1 MGCTGSCTTV
11 KANPCG
17 GDRPT
22 SGLGRTDEKPE
33 AGCRWGGAPWSLVTA
48 LPRDV
53 PAEEIGPGLS
63 GFWRAL
69 PREGRFLLSTVA
81 IQHLGRGMTLPF
93 TVIYLHEVRHFS
105 LDTAGLIMALLALVA
120 AVMAGPMGSL
130 TDLVGARW
138 MLIAAG
144 LSQSLGAVT
153 MAFATSL
160 PPAVAGAALMGLS
173 ASIGWS
179 AGNTFISALV
189 RGPLRQRYFGVNF
202 ALLNLGIG
210 AGGLIA
216 GAFVDVARPV
226 TFEVMFLVDAVLI
239 LIPGIWLLGPLRHVH
254 ARSAKPP
261 EDTAASSYATVL
273 RLPGMRWVL
282 LLAVVSSFVG
292 YGQLEAGIPAFA
304 REVSGVST
312 EVVGVAFAA
321 NTAVIVLLQFWV
333 LQRIEGHRRTRVGL
347 VMLVIWSLAWLA
359 FGLSG
364 LLPASLTAAVLVVAF
379 LALFGLG
386 ETLLQPT
393 LPAITNDLAPDH
405 LRGRVNAAQS
415 TAFMSGGVIG
425 PLVAGALLER
435 GLATVF
441 IAVIL
446 AGLGLIAWLFLRLER
461 LISPEVNGIT
471 TTTPAPSESAPTAR
485 S

>member
-1 MGCTGSCTTV
+1 M
-11 KANPCG
+11 
-17 GDRPT
+17 T
-22 SGLGRTDEKPE
+22 S
-33 AGCRWGGAPWSLVTA
+33 

-53 PAEEIGPGLS
+53 PAEEIGSGLP

-81 IQHLGRGMTLPF
+81 VQHLGRGMTLPF
-93 TVIYLHEVRHFS
+93 TVIYLHEVRGFS
-105 LDTAGLIMALLALVA
+105 LDTAGAIMALLALVA
-120 AVMAGPMGSL
+120 AAMAAPMGSL

-138 MLIAAG
+138 MLIGAG
-144 LSQSLGAVT
+144 LSQSLGAVA
-153 MAFATSL
+153 MAFAASL
-160 PPAVAGAALMGLS
+160 PLAVTGAVLMGLS

-210 AGGLIA
+210 AGGLVA
-216 GAFVDVARPV
+216 GAVVDVARPV
-226 TFEVMFLVDAVLI
+226 TFEAIFLGDAVLV

-254 ARSAKPP
+254 ARSTKPP
-261 EDTAASSYATVL
+261 EDTAPASYATVL

-282 LLAVVSSFVG
+282 LLAIVSSFVG

-304 REVSGVST
+304 RTVSEVDTGVI
-312 EVVGVAFAA
+312 GVAFAA

-347 VMLVIWSLAWLA
+347 VMLVIWSFAWLA

-364 LLPASLTAAVLVVAF
+364 LLPGSIAAAVLVVAF

-393 LPAITNDLAPDH
+393 LPAITNDMAPDH

-415 TAFMSGGVIG
+415 TAFMAGGVIG
-425 PLVAGALLER
+425 PVVAGVLLDR
-435 GLATVF
+435 GMAAAFV
-441 IAVIL
+441 AVVL
-446 AGLGLIAWLFLRLER
+446 AGLALIAWLFLRLER
-461 LISPEVNGIT
+461 IISPEVNGLT
-471 TTTPAPSESAPTAR
+471 AAGEPVRSEVH
-485 S
+485 

>member
-1 MGCTGSCTTV
+1 M
-11 KANPCG
+11 
-17 GDRPT
+17 T
-22 SGLGRTDEKPE
+22 S
-33 AGCRWGGAPWSLVTA
+33 

-53 PAEEIGPGLS
+53 PAEEIGAGLP

-105 LDTAGLIMALLALVA
+105 LDTAGTIMALLAFVA
-120 AVMAGPMGSL
+120 AAMAAPMGSL
-130 TDLVGARW
+130 TDRLGARW
-138 MLIAAG
+138 TLIGAG
-144 LSQSLGAVT
+144 VSQSLGALIL
-153 MAFATSL
+153 ASATTV
-160 PPAVAGAALMGLS
+160 PVAVLAVVLLGLS
-173 ASIGWS
+173 MSIGWS
-179 AGNTFISALV
+179 ASNTFISALV

-226 TFEVMFLVDAVLI
+226 TFEAIFIVDAVLV

-254 ARSAKPP
+254 ARAERPP
-261 EDTAASSYATVL
+261 DGGSSSSYATVL

-282 LLAVVSSFVG
+282 LVAVVTSFIG

-304 REVSGVST
+304 RSVAEVGT
-312 EVVGVAFAA
+312 QTVGIAFAV
-321 NTAVIVLLQFWV
+321 NTVVIVLLQFWV

-347 VMLVIWSLAWLA
+347 GMLAIWALAWVAL
-359 FGLSG
+359 GVSG
-364 LLPASLTAAVLVVAF
+364 LLPASLMAAVLVVAF
-379 LALFGLG
+379 MGLFGLG

-393 LPAITNDLAPDH
+393 LPAITNDMAPDH

-415 TAFMSGGVIG
+415 TAFMTGGVIG
-425 PLVAGALLER
+425 PVVAGVLLDR
-435 GLATVF
+435 DLSHVF

-446 AGLGLIAWLFLRLER
+446 AGLVVTAWLLLRLER
-461 LISPEVNGIT
+461 IVSPEVNGL
-471 TTTPAPSESAPTAR
+471 SAPRSPTVQTTADR
-485 S
+485 ARD

>member
-1 MGCTGSCTTV
+1 MTT
-11 KANPCG
+11 
-17 GDRPT
+17 
-22 SGLGRTDEKPE
+22 
-33 AGCRWGGAPWSLVTA
+33 

-53 PAEEIGPGLS
+53 PAEEIGSGLS

-144 LSQSLGAVT
+144 VSQSLGAVA
-153 MAFATSL
+153 MAFATAL
-160 PPAVAGAALMGLS
+160 PLAVTGAVLMGLS

-216 GAFVDVARPV
+216 GAYVDVARPI
-226 TFEVMFLVDAVLI
+226 TFETVFFADAILI

-254 ARSAKPP
+254 ARSVKPP
-261 EDTAASSYATVL
+261 EDTSSASYATVL

-282 LLAVVSSFVG
+282 VLALVSSFVG

-304 REVSGVST
+304 RGVSQVGT
-312 EVVGVAFAA
+312 EVVGLAFAA

-347 VMLVIWSLAWLA
+347 VMLGIWSIAWLA
-359 FGLSG
+359 FGASG
-364 LLPASLTAAVLVVAF
+364 LLPDSLAAAVLVVAF

-393 LPAITNDLAPDH
+393 LPAITNDMAPDH

-415 TAFMSGGVIG
+415 TAFMAGGVLG
-425 PLVAGALLER
+425 PLVAGVLLDR
-435 GLATVF
+435 GLPVVF
-441 IAVIL
+441 IAVVLTGL
-446 AGLGLIAWLFLRLER
+446 AVIAWLFLRLER
-461 LISPEVNGIT
+461 IISPEVNGVS
-471 TTTPAPSESAPTAR
+471 APRSPTAR
-485 S
+485 STSTRAEA

>member
-1 MGCTGSCTTV
+1 M
-11 KANPCG
+11 
-17 GDRPT
+17 T
-22 SGLGRTDEKPE
+22 S
-33 AGCRWGGAPWSLVTA
+33 

-53 PAEEIGPGLS
+53 PAEEIGAGLP

-93 TVIYLHEVRHFS
+93 TVIYLHEVRDFS
-105 LDTAGLIMALLALVA
+105 LDTSAAIMALLALVA
-120 AVMAGPMGSL
+120 AVMAAPMGSL

-138 MLIAAG
+138 MLIGAG
-144 LSQSLGAVT
+144 VSQSLGAVA

-160 PPAVAGAALMGLS
+160 PLAVTGALLMGLS

-210 AGGLIA
+210 AGGLVA
-216 GAFVDVARPV
+216 GAVVDVSRPV
-226 TFEVMFLVDAVLI
+226 TFEAVFLIDAVLV

-261 EDTAASSYATVL
+261 EETAPSSYATVL
-273 RLPGMRWVL
+273 RLPGIRWVL

-292 YGQLEAGIPAFA
+292 YGQLEAGISAFA
-304 REVSGVST
+304 RQVSQVDTGVI
-312 EVVGVAFAA
+312 GIAFAA
-321 NTAVIVLLQFWV
+321 NTTVIVLLQFWV

-347 VMLVIWSLAWLA
+347 VMLVIWSFAWLA

-364 LLPASLTAAVLVVAF
+364 LLPASLAAAVLVVAF

-393 LPAITNDLAPDH
+393 LPAITNDMAPDH

-415 TAFMSGGVIG
+415 TAFMAGGVIG
-425 PLVAGALLER
+425 PVVAGVLLDR
-435 GLATVF
+435 GLAVAF
-441 IAVIL
+441 IAVVL

-461 LISPEVNGIT
+461 IISPEVNGISSAT
-471 TTTPAPSESAPTAR
+471 EPVRSEVH
-485 S
+485 

>member
-1 MGCTGSCTTV
+1 M
-11 KANPCG
+11 
-17 GDRPT
+17 T
-22 SGLGRTDEKPE
+22 S
-33 AGCRWGGAPWSLVTA
+33 

-53 PAEEIGPGLS
+53 PAEEIGAGLP

-93 TVIYLHEVRHFS
+93 TVIYLHEVRDFS
-105 LDTAGLIMALLALVA
+105 LDTSAAIMALLALVA
-120 AVMAGPMGSL
+120 AVMAAPMGSL

-138 MLIAAG
+138 MLIGAG
-144 LSQSLGAVT
+144 VSQSLGAVA

-160 PPAVAGAALMGLS
+160 PLAVTGALLMGLS

-210 AGGLIA
+210 AGGLVA
-216 GAFVDVARPV
+216 GAVVDVSRPV
-226 TFEVMFLVDAVLI
+226 TFEAVFLIDAVLV

-261 EDTAASSYATVL
+261 EETAPSSYATVL
-273 RLPGMRWVL
+273 RLPGIRWVL

-304 REVSGVST
+304 RQVSQVDTGVI
-312 EVVGVAFAA
+312 GIAFAA
-321 NTAVIVLLQFWV
+321 NTTVIVLLQFWV

-347 VMLVIWSLAWLA
+347 VMLVIWSFAWLA

-364 LLPASLTAAVLVVAF
+364 LLPASLAAAVLVVAF

-393 LPAITNDLAPDH
+393 LPAITNDMAPDH

-415 TAFMSGGVIG
+415 TAFMAGGVIG
-425 PLVAGALLER
+425 PVVAGVLLDR
-435 GLATVF
+435 GLAVAF
-441 IAVIL
+441 IAVVL

-461 LISPEVNGIT
+461 IISPEVNGISSAT
-471 TTTPAPSESAPTAR
+471 EPVRSEVH
-485 S
+485 

>member
-1 MGCTGSCTTV
+1 M
-11 KANPCG
+11 
-17 GDRPT
+17 T
-22 SGLGRTDEKPE
+22 S
-33 AGCRWGGAPWSLVTA
+33 

-53 PAEEIGPGLS
+53 PAEEIGAGLP

-93 TVIYLHEVRHFS
+93 TVIYLHEVRGFS
-105 LDTAGLIMALLALVA
+105 LDTAGTIMALLALVA
-120 AVMAGPMGSL
+120 AAMAAPMGSL
-130 TDLVGARW
+130 TDRVGARW
-138 MLIAAG
+138 MLILAG
-144 LSQSLGAVT
+144 VSQSLGAVA
-153 MAFATSL
+153 MAFATAL
-160 PPAVAGAALMGLS
+160 PLAVTGAVLMGLS

-210 AGGLIA
+210 AGGLVA
-216 GAFVDVARPV
+216 GAVVDVARPV
-226 TFEVMFLVDAVLI
+226 TFETIFLIDAVLV

-261 EDTAASSYATVL
+261 EDTAPASYATVL

-282 LLAVVSSFVG
+282 LLAIVSSFVG

-304 REVSGVST
+304 RTVSEVDTGVI
-312 EVVGVAFAA
+312 GVAFAA

-347 VMLVIWSLAWLA
+347 VMLVIWSFAWVA

-364 LLPASLTAAVLVVAF
+364 LLPGSVAASVLVVAF

-393 LPAITNDLAPDH
+393 LPAITNDMAPDH

-415 TAFMSGGVIG
+415 TAFMAGGVIG
-425 PLVAGALLER
+425 PVVAGVLLDR
-435 GLATVF
+435 GLAVPF
-441 IAVIL
+441 IAVVL
-446 AGLGLIAWLFLRLER
+446 AGLGLIVWLFLRLER
-461 LISPEVNGIT
+461 IISPEVNGLT
-471 TTTPAPSESAPTAR
+471 TSGEAVRSEVH
-485 S
+485 

>member
-1 MGCTGSCTTV
+1 M
-11 KANPCG
+11 
-17 GDRPT
+17 T
-22 SGLGRTDEKPE
+22 S
-33 AGCRWGGAPWSLVTA
+33 

-53 PAEEIGPGLS
+53 PAEEIGAGLS

-81 IQHLGRGMTLPF
+81 VQHLGRGMTLPF
-93 TVIYLHEVRHFS
+93 TVIYLHEVRDFS
-105 LDTAGLIMALLALVA
+105 LDTAGAIMALLALVA
-120 AVMAGPMGSL
+120 AAMAAPMGSL

-138 MLIAAG
+138 MLIGAG
-144 LSQSLGAVT
+144 LSQSLGAVA
-153 MAFATSL
+153 MAFATAL
-160 PPAVAGAALMGLS
+160 PLAVTGAVLMGLS

-210 AGGLIA
+210 AGGLVA
-216 GAFVDVARPV
+216 GAVVDVSRPV
-226 TFEVMFLVDAVLI
+226 TFEAIFLVDAVLV

-254 ARSAKPP
+254 ARSSKPP
-261 EDTAASSYATVL
+261 EDTAPASYATVL

-282 LLAVVSSFVG
+282 LLAIVSSFVG

-304 REVSGVST
+304 RTVSEVDTGVI
-312 EVVGVAFAA
+312 GVAFAA

-347 VMLVIWSLAWLA
+347 VMLVIWSFAWLA

-364 LLPASLTAAVLVVAF
+364 LLPGSVAAAVLVVAF

-393 LPAITNDLAPDH
+393 LPAITNDMAPDH

-415 TAFMSGGVIG
+415 TAFMAGGVIG
-425 PLVAGALLER
+425 PVVAGVLLDR
-435 GLATVF
+435 GMAAAF
-441 IAVIL
+441 IAVVL
-446 AGLGLIAWLFLRLER
+446 AGLALIAWLFLRLER
-461 LISPEVNGIT
+461 IISPEVNGLT
-471 TTTPAPSESAPTAR
+471 SAGEPVRSEVH
-485 S
+485 

>member
-1 MGCTGSCTTV
+1 M
-11 KANPCG
+11 
-17 GDRPT
+17 T
-22 SGLGRTDEKPE
+22 S
-33 AGCRWGGAPWSLVTA
+33 

-53 PAEEIGPGLS
+53 PAEKIGAGLP

-93 TVIYLHEVRHFS
+93 TVIYLHEVRDFS
-105 LDTAGLIMALLALVA
+105 LDTSATIMALLALVA
-120 AVMAGPMGSL
+120 AVMAAPMGSL

-138 MLIAAG
+138 MLIGAG
-144 LSQSLGAVT
+144 VCQSLGAIS
-153 MAFATSL
+153 MGFATAL
-160 PPAVAGAALMGLS
+160 PLAVTGAVLMGLS

-210 AGGLIA
+210 AGGLVA
-216 GAFVDVARPV
+216 GAVVDVSRPV
-226 TFEVMFLVDAVLI
+226 TFEAIFLIDAVLV

-254 ARSAKPP
+254 ARSARPP
-261 EDTAASSYATVL
+261 EDTAPSSYATVL
-273 RLPGMRWVL
+273 RLPGFRWVL
-282 LLAVVSSFVG
+282 LLAIVSSFVG

-304 REVSGVST
+304 RTVSEVDTGVI
-312 EVVGVAFAA
+312 GVAFAA
-321 NTAVIVLLQFWV
+321 NTAIIVLLQFWV

-359 FGLSG
+359 FGVSG
-364 LLPASLTAAVLVVAF
+364 LLPGSLAAAVLVVAF
-379 LALFGLG
+379 LSLFGLG

-393 LPAITNDLAPDH
+393 LPAITNDMAPDH

-425 PLVAGALLER
+425 PVVAGVLLDR
-435 GLATVF
+435 GLAGAF
-441 IAVIL
+441 IAVVL

-461 LISPEVNGIT
+461 IISPEVNGLST
-471 TTTPAPSESAPTAR
+471 TTELAR
-485 S
+485 SEAH

>member
-1 MGCTGSCTTV
+1 MST
-11 KANPCG
+11 
-17 GDRPT
+17 
-22 SGLGRTDEKPE
+22 
-33 AGCRWGGAPWSLVTA
+33 

-53 PAEEIGPGLS
+53 PAEEIGPGLT

-81 IQHLGRGMTLPF
+81 VQHLGRGMTLPF

-105 LDTAGLIMALLALVA
+105 LDTAGTIMALLALVA
-120 AVMAGPMGSL
+120 AGMAGPMGSL
-130 TDLVGARW
+130 TDRVGARW
-138 MLIAAG
+138 MLIVAG
-144 LSQSLGAVT
+144 LSQSLGAVV

-160 PPAVAGAALMGLS
+160 PLAVAGAVLMGLS

-226 TFEVMFLVDAVLI
+226 TFEVVFLVDAVLV

-254 ARSAKPP
+254 ARSTRPP
-261 EDTAASSYATVL
+261 EDTASASYATVL

-282 LLAVVSSFVG
+282 LLAIVSSFVG

-304 REVSGVST
+304 RSVSRVDTGII
-312 EVVGVAFAA
+312 GIAFAA

-347 VMLVIWSLAWLA
+347 VMLVIWSLAWVA

-364 LLPASLTAAVLVVAF
+364 LLPDSLAAGVLVIAF

-393 LPAITNDLAPDH
+393 LPAITNDMAPDH

-415 TAFMSGGVIG
+415 TAFMGGGVLG
-425 PLVAGALLER
+425 PLVAGILLDR
-435 GLATVF
+435 GQAGAF
-441 IAVIL
+441 IAVVL
-446 AGLGLIAWLFLRLER
+446 AGLVVIAWLFLRLER
-461 LISPEVNGIT
+461 LISPEVNGI
-471 TTTPAPSESAPTAR
+471 SAPRSPTAPTTR
-485 S
+485 HPAQG

>member
-1 MGCTGSCTTV
+1 M
-11 KANPCG
+11 
-17 GDRPT
+17 T
-22 SGLGRTDEKPE
+22 S
-33 AGCRWGGAPWSLVTA
+33 

-53 PAEEIGPGLS
+53 PAEEIGSGLP

-81 IQHLGRGMTLPF
+81 VQHLGRGMTLPF
-93 TVIYLHEVRHFS
+93 TVIYLHEVRDFS
-105 LDTAGLIMALLALVA
+105 LDTAGAIMALLALVA
-120 AVMAGPMGSL
+120 AAMAAPMGSL

-138 MLIAAG
+138 MLIGAG
-144 LSQSLGAVT
+144 LSQSLGAVA
-153 MAFATSL
+153 MAFAASL
-160 PPAVAGAALMGLS
+160 PLAVTGAVLMGLS

-210 AGGLIA
+210 AGGLVA
-216 GAFVDVARPV
+216 GAVVDVARPV
-226 TFEVMFLVDAVLI
+226 TFEAIFLVDAVLV

-254 ARSAKPP
+254 ARSTKPP
-261 EDTAASSYATVL
+261 EDTAPASYATVL

-282 LLAVVSSFVG
+282 LLAIVSSFVG

-304 REVSGVST
+304 RTVSEVDTGVI
-312 EVVGVAFAA
+312 GVAFAA

-347 VMLVIWSLAWLA
+347 VMLVIWSFAWLA

-364 LLPASLTAAVLVVAF
+364 LLPGSIAAAVLVVAF

-393 LPAITNDLAPDH
+393 LPAITNDMAPDH

-415 TAFMSGGVIG
+415 TAFMAGGVIG
-425 PLVAGALLER
+425 PVVAGVLLDR
-435 GLATVF
+435 GMAAAFV
-441 IAVIL
+441 AVVL
-446 AGLGLIAWLFLRLER
+446 AGLALIAWLFLRLER
-461 LISPEVNGIT
+461 IISPEVNGLT
-471 TTTPAPSESAPTAR
+471 SAGEPVRSEVH
-485 S
+485 

>member
-1 MGCTGSCTTV
+1 M
-11 KANPCG
+11 
-17 GDRPT
+17 
-22 SGLGRTDEKPE
+22 
-33 AGCRWGGAPWSLVTA
+33 
-48 LPRDV
+48 PRDV
-53 PAEEIGPGLS
+53 PAEEIGSGLS

-144 LSQSLGAVT
+144 VSQSLGAVA
-153 MAFATSL
+153 MAFATAL
-160 PPAVAGAALMGLS
+160 PLAVTGAVLMGLS

-216 GAFVDVARPV
+216 GAYVDVARPI
-226 TFEVMFLVDAVLI
+226 TFETVFFADAILI

-254 ARSAKPP
+254 ARSVKPP
-261 EDTAASSYATVL
+261 EDTSSASYATVL

-282 LLAVVSSFVG
+282 VLALVSSFVG

-304 REVSGVST
+304 RGVSQVGT
-312 EVVGVAFAA
+312 EVVGLAFAA

-347 VMLVIWSLAWLA
+347 VMLGIWSIAWLA
-359 FGLSG
+359 FGASG
-364 LLPASLTAAVLVVAF
+364 LLPDSLAAAVLVVAF

-393 LPAITNDLAPDH
+393 LPAITNDMAPDH

-415 TAFMSGGVIG
+415 TAFMAGGVLG
-425 PLVAGALLER
+425 PLVAGVLLDR
-435 GLATVF
+435 SLPVVF
-441 IAVIL
+441 IAVVLTGL
-446 AGLGLIAWLFLRLER
+446 AVIAWLFLRLER
-461 LISPEVNGIT
+461 IISPEVNGVS
-471 TTTPAPSESAPTAR
+471 APRSPTAR
-485 S
+485 STSTRAEA

>member
-1 MGCTGSCTTV
+1 M
-11 KANPCG
+11 
-17 GDRPT
+17 T
-22 SGLGRTDEKPE
+22 S
-33 AGCRWGGAPWSLVTA
+33 

-53 PAEEIGPGLS
+53 PAEEIGAGLP

-81 IQHLGRGMTLPF
+81 VQHLGRGMTLPF
-93 TVIYLHEVRHFS
+93 TVIYLHEVRDFS
-105 LDTAGLIMALLALVA
+105 LDTAGAIMALLALVA
-120 AVMAGPMGSL
+120 AAMAAPMGSL

-138 MLIAAG
+138 MLIGAG
-144 LSQSLGAVT
+144 LSQSLGAVA

-160 PPAVAGAALMGLS
+160 PLAVTGAVLMGLS

-210 AGGLIA
+210 AGGLVA
-216 GAFVDVARPV
+216 GAVVDVSRPV
-226 TFEVMFLVDAVLI
+226 TFEAIFLVDAVLV

-254 ARSAKPP
+254 ARSSKPP
-261 EDTAASSYATVL
+261 EDTAPASYATVL

-282 LLAVVSSFVG
+282 LLAIVSSFVG

-304 REVSGVST
+304 RTVSEVDTGVI
-312 EVVGVAFAA
+312 GVAFAA

-347 VMLVIWSLAWLA
+347 VMLVIWSVAWLA

-364 LLPASLTAAVLVVAF
+364 LLPGSVAAAVLVVAF

-393 LPAITNDLAPDH
+393 LPAITNDMAPDH

-415 TAFMSGGVIG
+415 TAFMAGGVIG
-425 PLVAGALLER
+425 PVVAGVLLDR
-435 GLATVF
+435 GMAAAF
-441 IAVIL
+441 IAVVL
-446 AGLGLIAWLFLRLER
+446 AGLALIAWLFLRLER
-461 LISPEVNGIT
+461 IISPEVNGLT
-471 TTTPAPSESAPTAR
+471 SAGEPVRSEVH
-485 S
+485 